1 MISYQTHLQSSNH
14 TLAVI
19 GSSEI
24 FAEDDQD
31 KGLDSDHDEAQSD
44 GHEDDENKAANGQL
58 NQKKKKPRS
67 KSRPQYIKNTDHRT
81 QHAKR
86 SGLQLV
92 KKIKDYAAKTG
103 AKVYLQTEYR
113 GAKSSHTFSYGE
125 YWSLTG
131 EVAEKA
137 TITSASVKE
146 AVEEAVKGTF
156 TPILKEITSGSNNAA
171 FSASVLS
178 PKKHA
183 TSKAQ
188 NCLICGK
195 TEVVK
200 DFIVFDSKLIGCTG
214 DGKNCSKWVHADC
227 LGFPGIT
234 NKEIKEMPNY
244 FCPDHLAFGRKRKG
258 VKNHYV
264 GAEPEPSK
272 KLGKRGH

>member
-67 KSRPQYIKNTDHRT
+67 KPQYIKNTDHRT

-171 FSASVLS
+171 FSA
-178 PKKHA
+178 
-183 TSKAQ
+183 
-188 NCLICGK
+188 
-195 TEVVK
+195 
-200 DFIVFDSKLIGCTG
+200 
-214 DGKNCSKWVHADC
+214 VHADC